1 MKSYDEIA
9 RDEAHFIADT
19 IPDSFWRQRGVD
31 WLAQGDSRPSGSF
44 RDKEEFIEKYIVGRR
59 LHRDTNRSAVA
70 RAYKAVDPASQFDQ
84 LVTLSF
90 DKAEF
95 RPEMIEQLVRSL
107 RQKCP
112 KVIDYERAIL
122 RPEFNAIDSTDPSF
136 NPHVHIYTPKLVKES
151 AVTNAFV
158 KRFVS
163 CKKKLFPIYNVNV
176 VTRLHPAHANYIRG
190 DKSTPEKI
198 EKIDKDRIYR
208 ESQTPP
214 IAEIYPIDKM
224 T

>member
-9 RDEAHFIADT
+9 RDEAHLIADML
-19 IPDSFWRQRGVD
+19 PDSYWRQAGAE
-31 WLAQGDSRPSGSF
+31 WLAQGDTRPSGSF
-44 RDKEEFIEKYIVGRR
+44 RDKEEFIEKYILGDR
-59 LHRDTNRSAVA
+59 LIRDNNRSTLN
-70 RAYKAVDPASQFDQ
+70 RAYKAIDPASQFDQ

-112 KVIDYERAIL
+112 KVVDYERAIL
-122 RPEFNAIDSTDPSF
+122 RPEFNATESIDPSF

-151 AVTNAFV
+151 AVINAFV

-163 CKKKLFPIYNVNV
+163 CKKKMFPIYNVNV
-176 VTRLHPAHANYIRG
+176 VT
-190 DKSTPEKI
+190 
-198 EKIDKDRIYR
+198 
-208 ESQTPP
+208 
-214 IAEIYPIDKM
+214 
-224 T
+224 